1 MNRSLIL
8 RCLALWLLT
17 WAGLAL
23 AAEPSAAPAVAGH
36 VAFINGQ
43 VSLTNGNQAARTV
56 QTGDPVYVGD
66 RIQTQAD
73 SHLHLR
79 MIDNAFVALRPLSQL
94 VISTYEYDKDQPQA
108 SRIRI
113 DLQQGTSRAVSGKG
127 GQAAKHQ
134 YRFNTPLAAIG
145 LRGTDYTVVADSD
158 KTRVSVTQGGVIVSP
173 LGAGCLSSQLGP
185 CMTPLSRELTA
196 NMPNAF
202 IEVTPNQPPRLL
214 TGSVAQAPTAPAKT
228 ETAATDDPAKRA
240 ALQQSIDRAEMAAK
254 ATATAVAATAAAAAE
269 TAKIAALPD
278 VNATPAHYTP
288 VAQWGRWST
297 LVQQLPAG
305 SGSINSVFSQM
316 ADFQIVGSNDAVALA
331 YPGKTPVSLPDQGRV
346 QFSLVAAEAYVKDGA
361 QFSRAGVKS
370 GQLEMDFALNTFNT
384 LLNVAT
390 SPSRVETVQAQGTV
404 DAYGRMQSTTALSNA
419 NIKGI
424 VLNKGFEATYLF
436 DKTLATGSTLSGAAQ
451 WTR

>member
-17 WAGLAL
+17 WAGCAC
-23 AAEPSAAPAVAGH
+23 AAELSAAPAVAGH

-43 VSLTNGNQAARTV
+43 VTLVNGNQAARTV

-94 VISTYEYDKDQPQA
+94 IISTYEYDKDQPQA
-108 SRIRI
+108 SRIRM

-173 LGAGCLSSQLGP
+173 LGSGCLSSQLGP
-185 CMTPLSRELTA
+185 CMTPLARELTA

-202 IEVTPNQPPRLL
+202 IEVTPNQPPRVL
-214 TGSVAQAPTAPAKT
+214 TGAIAQAPSTAVKVDTTAPAV
-228 ETAATDDPAKRA
+228 DDPAKRA
-240 ALQQSIDRAEMAAK
+240 ALQQSIDRTELAIK
-254 ATATAVAATAAAAAE
+254 ATATTVADVS
-269 TAKIAALPD
+269 KIVASPD
-278 VNATPAHYTP
+278 VNVTPAQYIQQ
-288 VAQWGRWST
+288 AQWGRWSA

-305 SGSINSVFSQM
+305 SGSINSVFAQM

-331 YPGKTPVSLPDQGRV
+331 YPGKAPISLPEQGRV
-346 QFSLVAAEAYVKDGA
+346 QFSLAAAEAYVKDGT

-370 GQLEMDFALNTFNT
+370 GQLEMDFALNTFST
-384 LLNVAT
+384 QLNVVT

-404 DAYGRMQSTTALSNA
+404 DTYGRMQSNAAQSNA

-424 VLNKGFEATYLF
+424 VLNKGLEATYLF